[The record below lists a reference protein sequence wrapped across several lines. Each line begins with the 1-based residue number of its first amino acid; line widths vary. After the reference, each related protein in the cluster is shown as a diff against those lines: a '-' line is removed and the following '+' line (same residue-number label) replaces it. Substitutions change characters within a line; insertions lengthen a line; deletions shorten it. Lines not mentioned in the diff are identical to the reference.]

1 MFVVHNCT
9 LTLGPGGFDTVV
21 VPGVYSA
28 DQFQSITNITRNS
41 ILYITS
47 PEHDGSI
54 TVTDD
59 GVQTTVTVWPGI
71 RGAAPT
77 DDLQVIC
84 YNDAPGISP
93 GPAANVAVTNFPVSQ
108 NVNGVVSVSNFPATQ
123 PVSGTVGVTGSVSV
137 TNFPATQA
145 VSGSVNVGNFPTS
158 TEISNDSG
166 NPIPVSGAVTVGN
179 FPATQPVSGSVSV
192 SNFPATQAVTGT
204 FFQTTQPVSGS
215 VSVSNFPATQP
226 VSGSVTVSGTVDVGN
241 FPPTQAVTGTFFQA
255 TQPVSGSVSVSNFP
269 ATQAVTGTFFQ
280 ATQPV
285 SGSVSVSNFPATQAV
300 TGTFFQATQPVSGT
314 VTANQG
320 TSPWVVSGTTSS
332 NVASFPTT
340 STDAFGRLRVSEPF
354 TMFDSSYRYGDNQL
368 WSTATA
374 TGGTA
379 VYNAPQG
386 LMDLN
391 VTTASGSSVRRQ
403 TTKVFSYQP
412 GKALRNGEPVLTPSG
427 WKKIESLKVGDQ
439 VFDGQGLITEVIG
452 VYPQGKRKIF
462 RITFDDQSIIDA
474 DEDHLWV
481 TICRTSSKKHKKG
494 DKRVLTT
501 KQMIEEAGN
510 VPAVANRWRI
520 PCSPVLKIDK
530 KDVKM
535 DPYTLGAIL
544 GDGGFSHS
552 ASVTFT
558 TADEEILDYLVCDS
572 ITKRSG
578 TRYGYGLLG
587 LSQAVRYYKLNNKN
601 SFNKFVPTEY
611 KFNSEE
617 VRLAV
622 LRGLMDTDGWVEKDG
637 CTYFASCCKELA
649 EDVCFLAR
657 SLGGSAKIT
666 ERDSCFYYNKEGV
679 KIECSLSYRVK
690 ISIPVNPFRLTR
702 KASKWHRKWRVSF
715 DRYVYSVQE
724 ICEDEATCIRV
735 LSDEHTFITRNHI
748 VTHNSLLV
756 MTTFVCAPSIAN
768 LDQKVGY
775 YNTDNGF
782 FLEQDGLTTYFVER
796 SIVSGAVTNTRVAQA
811 DWNVDPMDGT
821 GPSGITLDISKAQ
834 ILWMDLEWLGVGT
847 VKMGFVING
856 TFYICHEW
864 DHANLITSTYITTA
878 SLPLSCEI
886 TNTGTTASAST
897 FKQICATVIS
907 EGGYALVGLQQ
918 SVGTPVTTPKTLAVA
933 GTFYPIVS
941 IRLKTTRLDAIAI
954 LTAISLQ
961 GTGNNNVFRW
971 EVRASG
977 VTTGGSWISAG
988 ANSSIDYNL
997 TGTAYTGGRILASGF
1012 TSSSNQGTPSI
1023 NILKEALFAFQL
1035 EREIY
1040 TATPYELTI
1049 VVAGATGGT
1058 SCYASMDW
1066 EEVSR

>member
-41 ILYITS
+41 FLYVTS

-59 GVQTTVTVWPGI
+59 GVQTTILVWPGI

-108 NVNGVVSVSNFPATQ
+108 NIN
-123 PVSGTVGVTGSVSV
+123 
-137 TNFPATQA
+137 
-145 VSGSVNVGNFPTS
+145 
-158 TEISNDSG
+158 
-166 NPIPVSGAVTVGN
+166 GAVTVNGEVEVKNDAGNPLAVSVGN

-192 SNFPATQAVTGT
+192 SNFPASQAVTGT
-204 FFQTTQPVSGS
+204 FFQATQPVSGS
-215 VSVSNFPATQP
+215 VSVSNFP
-226 VSGSVTVSGTVDVGN
+226 V
-241 FPPTQAVTGTFFQA
+241 

-285 SGSVSVSNFPATQAV
+285 SGSVSVSNFPATQTV
-300 TGTFFQATQPVSGT
+300 DGT
-314 VTANQG
+314 VTVNQG

-379 VYNAPQG
+379 VYNTPQG

-391 VTTASGSSVRRQ
+391 VTTTSGSSVQRQ

-412 GKALRNGEPVLTPSG
+412 GK
-427 WKKIESLKVGDQ
+427 
-439 VFDGQGLITEVIG
+439 
-452 VYPQGKRKIF
+452 
-462 RITFDDQSIIDA
+462 
-474 DEDHLWV
+474 
-481 TICRTSSKKHKKG
+481 
-494 DKRVLTT
+494 
-501 KQMIEEAGN
+501 
-510 VPAVANRWRI
+510 
-520 PCSPVLKIDK
+520 
-530 KDVKM
+530 
-535 DPYTLGAIL
+535 
-544 GDGGFSHS
+544 
-552 ASVTFT
+552 
-558 TADEEILDYLVCDS
+558 
-572 ITKRSG
+572 
-578 TRYGYGLLG
+578 
-587 LSQAVRYYKLNNKN
+587 
-601 SFNKFVPTEY
+601 
-611 KFNSEE
+611 
-617 VRLAV
+617 
-622 LRGLMDTDGWVEKDG
+622 
-637 CTYFASCCKELA
+637 
-649 EDVCFLAR
+649 
-657 SLGGSAKIT
+657 
-666 ERDSCFYYNKEGV
+666 
-679 KIECSLSYRVK
+679 
-690 ISIPVNPFRLTR
+690 
-702 KASKWHRKWRVSF
+702 
-715 DRYVYSVQE
+715 
-724 ICEDEATCIRV
+724 
-735 LSDEHTFITRNHI
+735 
-748 VTHNSLLV
+748 SLLV
-756 MTTFVCAPSIAN
+756 MTTFVCAAPKAN

-856 TFYICHEW
+856 SFYICHTW
-864 DHANLITSTYITTA
+864 NHANLITSTYITTA

-907 EGGYALVGLQQ
+907 EGGYALSGLQQ
-918 SVGTPVTTPKTLAVA
+918 SVGTPVTAAKVLTTA
-933 GTFYPIVS
+933 GTFYPVVS
-941 IRLKTTRLDAIAI
+941 LRLKTTRLDSISI
-954 LTAISLQ
+954 VTAISLL
-961 GTGNNNVFRW
+961 GSGNNETFRW
-971 EVRASG
+971 EVRAAG
-977 VTTGGSWISAG
+977 TTTGGSWVSAG
-988 ANSSIDYNL
+988 PNSSIEYNL
-997 TGTAYTGGRILASGF
+997 TGTAYTDGRILAAGY
-1012 TSSSNQGTPSI
+1012 TSSSNQGSPSVD
-1023 NILKEALFAFQL
+1023 ILKQALFANQF
-1035 EREIY
+1035 ERDPF
-1040 TATPYELTI
+1040 TATPYEITI
-1049 VVAGATGGT
+1049 VIAGAANSV